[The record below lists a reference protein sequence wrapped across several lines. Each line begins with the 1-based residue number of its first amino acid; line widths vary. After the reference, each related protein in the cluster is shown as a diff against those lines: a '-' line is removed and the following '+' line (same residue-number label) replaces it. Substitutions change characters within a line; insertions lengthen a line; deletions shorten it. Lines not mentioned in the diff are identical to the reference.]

1 MSASDQRVKVGVRVR
16 PLLTSE
22 LDAAAES
29 VIKAE
34 RGKRIV
40 ATVPAKKNAFD
51 FDWAFGQ
58 NKSHREVYDS
68 MCKPLIKALF
78 EGFNATVFAYG
89 QTGSGKTFT
98 MGNAAQATD
107 GVIPYAVHDIFD
119 EKARLESIGKEVLV
133 EMSFMEVYMEECYD
147 LFNPERK
154 RIELRETPKGE
165 TVPDDLTVKLVQCPQ
180 EVQSYLAE
188 ATLIR
193 ATGCTAMNA
202 HSSRSHAIC
211 TVYLRISDR
220 VAPVTSEESS
230 ASISRAIVSKLHLV
244 DLAGSER
251 AKKTGATGDVFAE
264 GVSINKG
271 LLALGNV
278 IVALSNQNKE
288 NCNTGAN
295 GEVKGDA
302 QKKNYIPYRDSKI
315 TRLLKD
321 SLGGNGKTVMLACIS
336 PADVN
341 FEETLNTLR
350 FANRASTIV
359 NSAQVNIDDSDLV
372 MDGGRPLP
380 ASVVKELS
388 FLRSHSVGL
397 QNQIENLRQLLADT
411 SVSQSA
417 YGTLA
422 VVDTKSIEQAQ
433 TAMKQMKQLFASINE
448 MVNAQKVLLIK
459 CLEDD
464 LPLEETALR
473 NLCATINN
481 IMSMV
486 ASMNKSDDDVKE
498 EISEFSVL
506 ESEFL
511 PPIMK
516 LIEDLDKLQEKL
528 SAAAETHAESELCIQ
543 PKRETAKG
551 RSFPTLSQSST
562 NLGSRDNL
570 MDIDGAAT
578 ASGSSMYSA
587 SDGAIGTTHLEVE
600 GLEGIAPSNT
610 EYMDAYQ
617 EAESEAEVREKEIK
631 IMQMIRIAEEYKTT
645 IMNLRC
651 EIASMQSEKQMLAAK
666 EAKEPPGTTDSK
678 IKKDLLEKSK
688 QLEAK
693 LKELRSKEIDYA
705 RIYQEKE
712 RARKE
717 AETLR
722 GELTEAMKKRV
733 AIQKKLKE
741 ESEQHLQ
748 EKKRLQQLE
757 MQSRKREFQAQEAVS
772 KLSKE
777 FFNKEKVINPNRS
790 LDLK

>member
-1 MSASDQRVKVGVRVR
+1 MSMSDQRVKVGVRVR
-16 PLLTSE
+16 PLLNSE

-34 RGKRIV
+34 KGKRIV

-58 NKSHREVYDS
+58 TTSHREVYDS

-89 QTGSGKTFT
+89 QTGSGKTYT
-98 MGNAAQATD
+98 MGNAAQATE
-107 GVIPYAVHDIFD
+107 GVIPYAVSDIFD
-119 EKARLESIGKEVLV
+119 EKARLEAAGKEVVV

-147 LFNPERK
+147 LFNPDRK

-165 TVPDDLTVKLVQCPQ
+165 TVPDDLSVKVVHTPQ

-220 VAPVTSEESS
+220 AVPDPTDESN
-230 ASISRAIVSKLHLV
+230 ATVSRAIVSKLHLV

-278 IVALSNQNKE
+278 IVALSTQNKE
-288 NCNTGAN
+288 NCNTGVN
-295 GEVKGDA
+295 GEVKPDA
-302 QKKNYIPYRDSKI
+302 TGNKKNYIPYRDSKI

-397 QNQIENLRQLLADT
+397 QNQIESLRQLLADT
-411 SVSQSA
+411 TGSQSS
-417 YGTLA
+417 YGSQA
-422 VVDTKSIEQAQ
+422 IVDTKSIEQAQ
-433 TAMKQMKQLFASINE
+433 AATKQLKLVFAAINE
-448 MVNAQKVLLIK
+448 MVNAQKGLLIK

-481 IMSMV
+481 IMSLI
-486 ASMNKSDDDVKE
+486 ASINKSDDDVQE

-528 SAAAETHAESELCIQ
+528 NAAVDSQLEVETYQ
-543 PKRETAKG
+543 PPKREVARAKALP
-551 RSFPTLSQSST
+551 SIASEHSE
-562 NLGSRDNL
+562 SRDNL
-570 MDIDGAAT
+570 MDIDGAASSNAASSADMDVDGMQMTT
-578 ASGSSMYSA
+578 ADAAMDFLVDGGS
-587 SDGAIGTTHLEVE
+587 
-600 GLEGIAPSNT
+600 
-610 EYMDAYQ
+610 EYMDAFQ
-617 EAESEAEVREKEIK
+617 EAESEAVMREKEVK

-651 EIASMQSEKQMLAAK
+651 EISSMQSEKQLLAAK

-693 LKELRSKEIDYA
+693 LKELRSKEIEYA

-722 GELTEAMKKRV
+722 KELTEAMKKRV
-733 AIQKKLKE
+733 AMQKKLKE

-748 EKKRLQQLE
+748 EKKKLQQLE
-757 MQSRKREFQAQEAVS
+757 IQSRKREFQAQEAVS
-772 KLSKE
+772 KLSKD
-777 FFNKEKVINPNRS
+777 FFNKEKVLFI
-790 LDLK
+790 K